1 MITSEEVKKISRLAK
16 LQFSDSDIPNL
27 ATHLTNIMDMIDD
40 LNQVDCEGIKPLAS
54 ICDAKLV
61 LRKDEVTQS
70 DISDE
75 LFSNVSGKSA
85 DLAKEIKCF
94 IVPKVVE

>member
-1 MITSEEVKKISRLAK
+1 MITNEEGQKISRRAK
-16 LQFSDSDIPNL
+16 LKFNDSQISEL
-27 ATHLTNIMDMIDD
+27 ATQLTNIMDMIDD
-40 LNQVDCEGIKPLAS
+40 LNEVDCNNVQPLAS
-54 ICDAKLV
+54 VCDTKLP
-61 LRKDEVTQS
+61 LRKDEVTQN